1 MRVAPGT
8 TLLEAARR
16 AALPV
21 ASACGADGVCGRCG
35 LQILEGADT
44 LAPVTERERKIKAA
58 NRVDD
63 ELRLACRIAVASDL
77 VVTAPYW

>member
-1 MRVAPGT
+1 MRVSPGT
-8 TLLEAARR
+8 TLLQAARR

-44 LAPVTERERKIKAA
+44 LAPETERERKIKAA